1 MQRET
6 LTCLKK
12 ALPLSLYNSLLPG
25 SQPMQMKRHFTKR
38 LSRSLQMFKNSTGCA
53 AAQLLASVSM
63 GPGRF
68 LQFRLFIPLTV
79 QRYSFFFPS
88 FICCFIFFR
97 QSCYVAQAG
106 LTLGILLPQP
116 SESWGYGIDQAH
128 LALL

>member
-1 MQRET
+1 
-6 LTCLKK
+6 
-12 ALPLSLYNSLLPG
+12 
-25 SQPMQMKRHFTKR
+25 MQMKRHFTKM
-38 LSRSLQMFKNSTGCA
+38 LSRSLQMFKNSTCCT

-68 LQFRLFIPLTV
+68 LQFHLFIPLAV

-106 LTLGILLPQP
+106 LTLGILLPQSFRKLGLWDRP
-116 SESWGYGIDQAH
+116 GTPGSSLIHFMSRLKH
-128 LALL
+128 LSGG